1 MDPETQKQI
10 SLLVDFVDSKCGK
23 HSLDG
28 VDEQLKE
35 VNHPHIDNRDLNSLL
50 NLSFFFSLRKR
61 WRI

>member
-28 VDEQLKE
+28 VDEQFKE
-35 VNHPHIDNRDLNSLL
+35 VNHLRTDNRHLD
-50 NLSFFFSLRKR
+50 
-61 WRI
+61 